1 MNTKTKKIVN
11 IIVNVV
17 VVIILA
23 FVLIITL
30 SMIFSRGKGYT
41 EMFGKTRI
49 AVISDSMDGPK
60 PEGVDS
66 SKPAGF
72 KKGDLITVK
81 ILDGAEKR
89 QLEVGDIITFYQV
102 ENGERIINTHRIV
115 SIKEFTPGYYYYY
128 TRGDNTPGQDPDQRT
143 ASDIIGKYTGQKI
156 GGLGGVITFIRSSAG
171 FFVFIVIPSFI
182 IVAYFTVNLIL
193 TIKKS
198 KKEAALQ
205 AAGVT
210 DEKELMKQQ
219 LLQELIAEGK
229 VSADAVQTPAENA
242 EQQETAE
249 EPEQNEQ
256 GQTETEQESAETEQT
271 DSIDKE

>member
-81 ILDGAEKR
+81 ILENSEKGNI
-89 QLEVGDIITFYQV
+89 QEGDIITFYFW
-102 ENGERIINTHRIV
+102 EGAERKINTHRV
-115 SIKEFTPGYYYYY
+115 IKVEQFGNNYQFRTQ
-128 TRGDNTPGQDPDQRT
+128 GDNPLAPVDENPVLARNV
-143 ASDIIGKYTGQKI
+143 IGIYTGQKI

-256 GQTETEQESAETEQT
+256 GQTETEKENAETEQT